1 MAPGRTTGD
10 RVVAAPTP
18 ALRQYQEAKAAH
30 PDCIVLF
37 RLGDFFEMFAEDA
50 VLVAPVLGV
59 ALTSRDF
66 GHGGRVPMC
75 GVPHQSVDVYT
86 RRLLEAGLKVAV
98 CDQVE
103 EARPGSKLVQ
113 RRVTRVLSAG
123 TLVEDS
129 LLEPTMAR
137 RCAAVL
143 PTGAAGLGVAAM
155 DFSTGEGHLSV
166 MPGDLS
172 SALAQ
177 LATQDVAE
185 VLVPEPAR
193 EGVRCPPHLV
203 VTPCPQAT
211 FSLSAGLELA
221 QSLGVDPH
229 DGEGDAGRSSALGA
243 LAALVAYGRS
253 ARLLGDS
260 TFLRLSWSQPG
271 SAMQL
276 DLHTRRNLE
285 LVEPLTPGGPT
296 ALRLLDR
303 CRTAAGSRKLRA
315 WLLAPLAELAP
326 LHSRQA
332 AVAAL
337 MDRGAVRAELMAAL
351 AQCRDLERLTGR
363 CAHGL
368 AGPRDLQ
375 ALAATVRLLPRLA
388 QAAAT
393 TLDPR
398 LGQLAQSLE
407 QSPGELAARLTRILV
422 PDPPVSPREGGFIRP
437 EQDSELA
444 SILDESQGARQYI
457 SDLEAKERAR
467 TGIRTLKVGYNRVFG
482 YYIEVRRSAQEQLP
496 PDYQRRQTLV
506 GAERYV
512 TTELKERE
520 LVVLSARERAVRREL
535 DLLRQL
541 VAEVAAEAASL
552 AQAAGALAE
561 VDALCAMAVTG
572 AELGWV
578 IPEVD
583 TTLSLTLEDGR
594 HPLVEQAVGAGRF
607 VANSCQMD
615 GEGERIWLITGPNM
629 AGKSTF
635 LRQVALLCLLG
646 QIGAPIPCSRARFG
660 LVDRI
665 FTRVGAQDDISGG
678 RSTFMVEMTEVAEI
692 LREATRRSLVLL
704 DEVGRGTSTYD
715 GLSLAQ
721 AILEDLHNRPTAPA
735 RVLFSTHYHE
745 LTALDRMPGLRNY
758 RMEVHEEGSG
768 PHPEV
773 TFLHTVVAGGAD
785 RSYGLHVARLAGVLP
800 SVVNRAAEVLW
811 EHESQRP
818 LAQEA
823 AGGTQLSLPLPPVDP
838 VLDELKALEVDRMTP
853 LEALQKLSEW
863 QRRSAVPG

>member
-1 MAPGRTTGD
+1 MPP
-10 RVVAAPTP
+10 APTP

-50 VLVAPVLGV
+50 VQAAPVLGV

-66 GHGGRVPMC
+66 GHGGRVAMC
-75 GVPHQSVDVYT
+75 GVPHHSVDSYI

-103 EARPGSKLVQ
+103 EARPGAKLVE

-123 TLVEDS
+123 TLVEES
-129 LLEPTMAR
+129 LLEPATSR
-137 RCAAVL
+137 RCAALL
-143 PTGAAGLGVAAM
+143 PAGAAGVGVATM
-155 DFSTGEGHLSV
+155 DYSTGEGQLGV
-166 MPGDLS
+166 IPGDLS
-172 SALAQ
+172 SALAH
-177 LATQDVAE
+177 LATQDVVE
-185 VLVPEPAR
+185 VLVPESGR
-193 EGVRCPPHLV
+193 EAVLCPTRLTL
-203 VTPCPQAT
+203 TPFPEAN
-211 FSLSAGLELA
+211 FSLPAGAELAESLGLEL
-221 QSLGVDPH
+221 G
-229 DGEGDAGRSSALGA
+229 DGPQDGSQPAALGA

-253 ARLLGDS
+253 ARLLGGTD
-260 TFLRLSWSQPG
+260 FLRLSWSQPG
-271 SAMQL
+271 SGMRL

-285 LVEPLTPGGPT
+285 LVEPLAPGGPT

-303 CRTAAGSRKLRA
+303 CRTAAGSRKLRT
-315 WLLAPLAELAP
+315 WLLTPLTELGP
-326 LHSRQA
+326 LHARQA

-337 MDRGAVRAELMAAL
+337 MERGAARAELVGVM

-375 ALAATVRLLPRLA
+375 ALAGTVRLLPRLA
-388 QAAAT
+388 QAAAGT
-393 TLDPR
+393 SDAR
-398 LGQLAQSLE
+398 LAQLADSLNE
-407 QSPGELAARLTRILV
+407 APLELADRLTRILV
-422 PDPPVSPREGGFIRP
+422 PDPPVSQREGGFIRP
-437 EQDSELA
+437 DQDSELA
-444 SILDESQGARQYI
+444 AILEESQGARQYI
-457 SDLEAKERAR
+457 SDLEAKERSR

-496 PDYQRRQTLV
+496 TDYQRRQTLV

-512 TTELKERE
+512 TAELKERE
-520 LVVLSARERAVRREL
+520 VVVLSARDRALRREQEV
-535 DLLRQL
+535 LRQL
-541 VAEVAAEAASL
+541 LEAAAAEAAPLSR
-552 AQAAGALAE
+552 AAGALAE
-561 VDALCAMAVTG
+561 LDALCALAVIG
-572 AELGWV
+572 VELGWV
-578 IPEVD
+578 IPEIDSTV
-583 TTLSLTLEDGR
+583 SLDLQDGH

-607 VANSCQMD
+607 VANSCRMD

-678 RSTFMVEMTEVAEI
+678 SSTFMVEMTEVAEI
-692 LREATRRSLVLL
+692 LREATRRSLVVL

-721 AILEDLHNRPTAPA
+721 AILEDLHNRPSAPA

-745 LTALDRMPGLRNY
+745 LTALERMPGLRNY

-768 PHPEV
+768 PHPEI
-773 TFLHTVVAGGAD
+773 TFLHTVVPGGAD

-800 SVVNRAAEVLW
+800 SVVARAEEVLR

-818 LAQEA
+818 LALEA
-823 AGGTQLSLPLPPVDP
+823 MAGTQLPLPLPPTDP
-838 VLDELKALEVDRMTP
+838 LREELRDLEVDRMTP

-863 QRRSAVPG
+863 QRRSAVSG

>member
-1 MAPGRTTGD
+1 ML
-10 RVVAAPTP
+10 AAPTP
-18 ALRQYQEAKAAH
+18 ALRQYQEAKEAH

-50 VLVAPVLGV
+50 VQAAPVLGV

-66 GHGGRVPMC
+66 GHGGRVAMC
-75 GVPHQSVDVYT
+75 GVPHHSVDSYI

-103 EARPGSKLVQ
+103 EARPGAKLVE

-129 LLEPTMAR
+129 LLEPTTAR
-137 RCAAVL
+137 RCAALL
-143 PTGAAGLGVAAM
+143 PAGTSEVGVATM
-155 DFSTGEGHLSV
+155 DYSTGEGQLGV
-166 MPGDLS
+166 IAGDLA
-172 SALAQ
+172 SALAH
-177 LATQDVAE
+177 LATQDVVE
-185 VLVPEPAR
+185 VLLPESGREAVLGPAR
-193 EGVRCPPHLV
+193 LAL
-203 VTPCPQAT
+203 TPFPVAN
-211 FSLSAGLELA
+211 FSLSAGAELA
-221 QSLGVDPH
+221 ESLGLDRGKGSQ
-229 DGEGDAGRSSALGA
+229 DGGESAALGA

-253 ARLLGDS
+253 ARLLGGTD
-260 TFLRLSWSQPG
+260 FLRLSWSQPG
-271 SAMQL
+271 SGMRL
-276 DLHTRRNLE
+276 DIHTRRNLE
-285 LVEPLTPGGPT
+285 LVEPLAPGGLT

-315 WLLAPLAELAP
+315 WLLTPLTELGP
-326 LHSRQA
+326 LHARQA

-337 MDRGAVRAELMAAL
+337 MERGAARAELVGVM

-363 CAHGL
+363 CAHGV

-375 ALAATVRLLPRLA
+375 ALAGTVRLLPRLA
-388 QAAAT
+388 QAAAGS
-393 TLDPR
+393 LDAR
-398 LGQLAQSLE
+398 LVKLASSLNE
-407 QSPGELAARLTRILV
+407 APLELADTLTRILV

-444 SILDESQGARQYI
+444 AILEESQGARQYI
-457 SDLEAKERAR
+457 SDLEAKERSR

-482 YYIEVRRSAQEQLP
+482 YYIEVRRSAQDQLP

-512 TTELKERE
+512 TAELKERE
-520 LVVLSARERAVRREL
+520 LVVLSARDRAMRREQEV
-535 DLLRQL
+535 LRQL
-541 VAEVAAEAASL
+541 VDAVAAAAAPLSR
-552 AQAAGALAE
+552 AAGALAE
-561 VDALCAMAVTG
+561 LDALCALAVTG
-572 AELGWV
+572 VDLGWV

-583 TTLSLTLEDGR
+583 ATLSLDLQDGR
-594 HPLVEQAVGAGRF
+594 HPLVEQAVGASRF
-607 VANSCQMD
+607 VANTCRMD

-721 AILEDLHNRPTAPA
+721 AILEDLHNRPSAPA

-768 PHPEV
+768 PHPEI
-773 TFLHTVVAGGAD
+773 TFLHTVVPGGAD

-800 SVVNRAAEVLW
+800 SVVARAEEVLR

-818 LAQEA
+818 LALEA
-823 AGGTQLSLPLPPVDP
+823 TAGTQLPLPLPPVDP
-838 VLDELKALEVDRMTP
+838 LRDELKDLEVDRMTP

-863 QRRSAVPG
+863 QRRSAVSG

>member
-1 MAPGRTTGD
+1 MAE
-10 RVVAAPTP
+10 APTP

-50 VLVAPVLGV
+50 VLVAPILGV

-75 GVPHQSVDVYT
+75 GVPHQSADVYT
-86 RRLLEAGLKVAV
+86 RRLVEAGLKVAV

-103 EARPGSKLVQ
+103 EARPGAKLVQ

-129 LLEPTMAR
+129 LLEPTMPR

-143 PTGAAGLGVAAM
+143 PTGTAGIGVAAM
-155 DFSTGEGHLSV
+155 DYSTGEGQLTV
-166 MPGDLS
+166 VPGDLAA
-172 SALAQ
+172 ALAQ

-185 VLVPEPAR
+185 VLVPEPAP
-193 EGVRCPPHLV
+193 EGVPCPPRLAL
-203 VTPCPQAT
+203 TPCPRAN
-211 FSLSAGLELA
+211 FDLSDGLKLA
-221 QSLGVDPH
+221 ESLGLAP
-229 DGEGDAGRSSALGA
+229 GAGQGGAGPSPALGA
-243 LAALVAYGRS
+243 LAALVTYGRS
-253 ARLLGDS
+253 ARLLGDT

-271 SAMQL
+271 SSMQL
-276 DLHTRRNLE
+276 DIHTRRNLE
-285 LVEPLTPGGPT
+285 LVEPLATGGPT

-315 WLLAPLAELAP
+315 WLLTPLAELEP

-337 MDRGAVRAELMAAL
+337 MDRGRARAELVGVL

-375 ALAATVRLLPRLA
+375 SLAATVRLLPQLA
-388 QAAAT
+388 QAAST
-393 TLDPR
+393 TFDPR
-398 LGQLAQSLE
+398 LAHLAQSLAE
-407 QSPGELAARLTRILV
+407 APLELAERLTQLLV
-422 PDPPVSPREGGFIRP
+422 ADPPLNPREGGFIRP
-437 EQDSELA
+437 EQDPELH
-444 SILDESQGARQYI
+444 SILDESRGARQYI
-457 SDLEAKERAR
+457 SDLEAKERTR

-496 PDYQRRQTLV
+496 PEYQRRQSLV

-512 TTELKERE
+512 TAELKERE
-520 LVVLSARERAVRREL
+520 LVVLSARERAVRREME
-535 DLLRQL
+535 LLRQL
-541 VAEVAAEAASL
+541 VAEAAAEAAPLSR
-552 AQAAGALAE
+552 AAGALAE
-561 VDALCAMAVTG
+561 LDAICALAVTG
-572 AELGWV
+572 VELGWV

-583 TTLSLTLEDGR
+583 ATFALDLEDGR
-594 HPLVEQAVGAGRF
+594 HPLVEQAVGTGRF
-607 VANSCQMD
+607 VANSCRMD

-721 AILEDLHNRPTAPA
+721 AILEDLHNRPSAPA
-735 RVLFSTHYHE
+735 RVVFSTHYHE
-745 LTALDRMPGLRNY
+745 LTALDRMPGLRNQ

-773 TFLHTVVAGGAD
+773 TFLHTVVPGGAD

-800 SVVNRAAEVLW
+800 SVVARAEEVLR

-818 LAQEA
+818 LAQET
-823 AGGTQLSLPLPPVDP
+823 AGGTQLPLPLPPVDP
-838 VLDELKALEVDRMTP
+838 VLDELKDLEVDRMTP

-863 QRRSAVPG
+863 QRRSAVLG

>member
-1 MAPGRTTGD
+1 MPP
-10 RVVAAPTP
+10 APTP

-50 VLVAPVLGV
+50 VQAAPVLGV

-66 GHGGRVPMC
+66 GHGGRVAMC
-75 GVPHQSVDVYT
+75 GVPHHSVDSYI

-103 EARPGSKLVQ
+103 EARPGAKLVE

-123 TLVEDS
+123 TLVEES
-129 LLEPTMAR
+129 LLEPATSR
-137 RCAAVL
+137 RCAALL
-143 PTGAAGLGVAAM
+143 PAGAAGVGVATM
-155 DFSTGEGHLSV
+155 DYSTGEGQLGV
-166 MPGDLS
+166 IPGDLS
-172 SALAQ
+172 SALAH
-177 LATQDVAE
+177 LATQDVVE
-185 VLVPEPAR
+185 VLVPESGR
-193 EGVRCPPHLV
+193 EAVLCPTRLTL
-203 VTPCPQAT
+203 TPFPEAN
-211 FSLSAGLELA
+211 FSLPAGAELAESLGLEL
-221 QSLGVDPH
+221 G
-229 DGEGDAGRSSALGA
+229 DGPQDGSQPAALGA

-253 ARLLGDS
+253 ARLLGGTD
-260 TFLRLSWSQPG
+260 FLRLSWSQPG
-271 SAMQL
+271 SGMRL

-285 LVEPLTPGGPT
+285 LVEPLAPGGLT

-303 CRTAAGSRKLRA
+303 CRTAAGSRKLRT
-315 WLLAPLAELAP
+315 WLLTPLTELGP
-326 LHSRQA
+326 LHARQA

-337 MDRGAVRAELMAAL
+337 MERGAARAELVGVM

-375 ALAATVRLLPRLA
+375 ALAGTVRLLPRLA
-388 QAAAT
+388 QAAAGT
-393 TLDPR
+393 SDAR
-398 LGQLAQSLE
+398 LVQLAGSLNE
-407 QSPGELAARLTRILV
+407 APLELADRLTRILV
-422 PDPPVSPREGGFIRP
+422 PDPPVSQREGGFIRP
-437 EQDSELA
+437 DQDSELA
-444 SILDESQGARQYI
+444 AILEESQGARQYI
-457 SDLEAKERAR
+457 SDLEAKERSR

-496 PDYQRRQTLV
+496 TDYQRRQTLV

-512 TTELKERE
+512 TAELKERE
-520 LVVLSARERAVRREL
+520 LVVLSARDRALRREQEV
-535 DLLRQL
+535 LRQL
-541 VAEVAAEAASL
+541 LQAAAAEAAPLSR
-552 AQAAGALAE
+552 AAGALAE
-561 VDALCAMAVTG
+561 LDALCALAVIG
-572 AELGWV
+572 VELGWV
-578 IPEVD
+578 IPEIDSTV
-583 TTLSLTLEDGR
+583 SLDLQDGR

-607 VANSCQMD
+607 VANSCRMD

-678 RSTFMVEMTEVAEI
+678 SSTFMVEMTEVAEI
-692 LREATRRSLVLL
+692 LREATRRSLVVL

-721 AILEDLHNRPTAPA
+721 AILEDLHNRPSAPA

-745 LTALDRMPGLRNY
+745 LTALERMPGLRNY

-768 PHPEV
+768 PHAEI
-773 TFLHTVVAGGAD
+773 TFLHTVVPGGAD

-800 SVVNRAAEVLW
+800 SVVARAEEVLR

-818 LAQEA
+818 LALEA
-823 AGGTQLSLPLPPVDP
+823 MAGTQLPLPLPPTDP
-838 VLDELKALEVDRMTP
+838 LREELRDLEVDRMTP

-863 QRRSAVPG
+863 QRRSAVSG

>member
-1 MAPGRTTGD
+1 MPP
-10 RVVAAPTP
+10 APTP

-50 VLVAPVLGV
+50 VQAAPVLGV

-66 GHGGRVPMC
+66 GHGGRVAMC
-75 GVPHQSVDVYT
+75 GVPHHSVDSYI

-103 EARPGSKLVQ
+103 EARPGAKLVE

-123 TLVEDS
+123 TLVEES
-129 LLEPTMAR
+129 LLEPATSR
-137 RCAAVL
+137 RCAALL
-143 PTGAAGLGVAAM
+143 PAGAAGVGVATM
-155 DFSTGEGHLSV
+155 DYSTGEGQLGV
-166 MPGDLS
+166 IPGDLS
-172 SALAQ
+172 SALAH
-177 LATQDVAE
+177 LATQDVVE
-185 VLVPEPAR
+185 VLVPESGR
-193 EGVRCPPHLV
+193 EAVLCPTRLTL
-203 VTPCPQAT
+203 TPFPEAN
-211 FSLSAGLELA
+211 FSLPAGAELAESLGLEL
-221 QSLGVDPH
+221 G
-229 DGEGDAGRSSALGA
+229 DGPQDGSQPAALGA

-253 ARLLGDS
+253 ARLLGGTD
-260 TFLRLSWSQPG
+260 FLRLSWSQPG
-271 SAMQL
+271 SGMRL

-285 LVEPLTPGGPT
+285 LVAPLAPGGPT

-303 CRTAAGSRKLRA
+303 CRTAAGSRKLRT
-315 WLLAPLAELAP
+315 WLLTPLTELGP
-326 LHSRQA
+326 LHARQA

-337 MDRGAVRAELMAAL
+337 MERGAARAELVGVM

-375 ALAATVRLLPRLA
+375 ALAGTVRLLPRLA
-388 QAAAT
+388 QAAAGT
-393 TLDPR
+393 SDAR
-398 LGQLAQSLE
+398 LAQLADSLNE
-407 QSPGELAARLTRILV
+407 APLELADRLTRILV
-422 PDPPVSPREGGFIRP
+422 PDPPVSQREGGFIRP
-437 EQDSELA
+437 DQDSELA
-444 SILDESQGARQYI
+444 AILEESQGARQYI
-457 SDLEAKERAR
+457 SDLEAKERSR

-496 PDYQRRQTLV
+496 TDYQRRQTLV

-512 TTELKERE
+512 TAELKERE
-520 LVVLSARERAVRREL
+520 LVVLSARDRALRREQEV
-535 DLLRQL
+535 LRQL
-541 VAEVAAEAASL
+541 LEAAAAEAAPLSR
-552 AQAAGALAE
+552 AAGALAE
-561 VDALCAMAVTG
+561 LDALCALAVIG
-572 AELGWV
+572 VELGWV
-578 IPEVD
+578 IPEIDSTV
-583 TTLSLTLEDGR
+583 SLDLQDGH

-607 VANSCQMD
+607 VANSCRMD
-615 GEGERIWLITGPNM
+615 GEGERIWLITCPNM
-629 AGKSTF
+629 SGKSTF

-678 RSTFMVEMTEVAEI
+678 SSTFMVEMTEVAEI
-692 LREATRRSLVLL
+692 LREATRRSLVVL

-721 AILEDLHNRPTAPA
+721 AILEDLHNRPSAPA

-745 LTALDRMPGLRNY
+745 LTALERMPGLRNY

-768 PHPEV
+768 PHPEI
-773 TFLHTVVAGGAD
+773 TFLHTVVPGGAD

-800 SVVNRAAEVLW
+800 SVVARAEEVLR

-818 LAQEA
+818 LALEA
-823 AGGTQLSLPLPPVDP
+823 MAGTQLPLPLPPTDP
-838 VLDELKALEVDRMTP
+838 LREELRDLEVDRMTP

-863 QRRSAVPG
+863 QRRSAVSG